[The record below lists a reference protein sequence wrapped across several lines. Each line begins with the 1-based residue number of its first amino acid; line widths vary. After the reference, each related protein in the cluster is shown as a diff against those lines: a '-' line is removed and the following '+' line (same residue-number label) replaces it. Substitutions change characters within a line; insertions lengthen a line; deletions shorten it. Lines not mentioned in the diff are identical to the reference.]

1 MKVSDFSN
9 KKFPACPRYDYTGA
23 LYPNMDEKRY
33 LTAQELLN
41 DSFEL
46 GLRIYKSGFSPS
58 FIIAIWR
65 GGTPVGIAVQEI
77 LDHLGVKTDHIAI
90 RTSSYYG
97 IDKRDKEVR
106 VHGLEYVVQHANW
119 EDGLLIVDDVFDSG
133 SSIKAVIEAL
143 QKKMR
148 RNLPDD
154 IRIATPWFKP
164 KKNVTG
170 IIPDYFIHET
180 DQWLVFPH
188 ELDGL
193 TREEIFAHKPGM
205 KILFENAGL
214 S

>member
-1 MKVSDFSN
+1 
-9 KKFPACPRYDYTGA
+9 
-23 LYPNMDEKRY
+23 MDEKRY

-97 IDKRDKEVR
+97 INKRDKEVR
-106 VHGLEYVVQHANW
+106 VHGLGYVIRRANW
-119 EDGLLIVDDVFDSG
+119 KEGLLIVDDVFDSG

-143 QKKMR
+143 QKRMR
-148 RNLPDD
+148 RNLPED
-154 IRIATPWFKP
+154 IRIATPWYKP
-164 KKNVTG
+164 NNNVTD
-170 IIPDYFIHET
+170 IIPDYYIHET
-180 DQWLVFPH
+180 DKWLIFPH

-193 TREEIFAHKPGM
+193 TREEIFANKPEM
-205 KILFENAGL
+205 KKIFEDAGL
-214 S
+214 A